1 LKAVLKQIQKKIK
14 TLEYDLLVLVKQE
27 CRDVL
32 THLKTILG
40 IGNKTA
46 VMLVVLTDGFDLFTS
61 GCLQHIQF
69 INPKAS
75 MNIVKN

>member
-1 LKAVLKQIQKKIK
+1 MKAVLKQIQKKIK

-27 CRDVL
+27 LQDVL
-32 THLKTILG
+32 TSLKTIPG

>member
-1 LKAVLKQIQKKIK
+1 M
-14 TLEYDLLVLVKQE
+14 
-27 CRDVL
+27 
-32 THLKTILG
+32 HLKTILE
-40 IGNKTA
+40 IGNKAA

>member
-27 CRDVL
+27 LQDVL
-32 THLKTILG
+32 TSLKTIPG

>member
-1 LKAVLKQIQKKIK
+1 MKAVLKQIQKKIK

-32 THLKTILG
+32 TRLKTIPG

>member
-1 LKAVLKQIQKKIK
+1 M
-14 TLEYDLLVLVKQE
+14 
-27 CRDVL
+27 
-32 THLKTILG
+32 HLKTILE
-40 IGNKTA
+40 IGNKAA
-46 VMLVVLTDGFDLFTS
+46 VMLVILTDSFNRFTS

>member
-1 LKAVLKQIQKKIK
+1 M
-14 TLEYDLLVLVKQE
+14 
-27 CRDVL
+27 
-32 THLKTILG
+32 HLKTILE
-40 IGNKTA
+40 IGNKAA
-46 VMLVVLTDGFDLFTS
+46 VMLVVLTDGFNRFKS

>member
-27 CRDVL
+27 LQDVL
-32 THLKTILG
+32 TSLKTIPG

-75 MNIVKN
+75 MNIV

>member
-1 LKAVLKQIQKKIK
+1 MENSLKQFQKEMKS
-14 TLEYDLLVLVKQE
+14 LEYDLLVLVKQE
-27 CRDVL
+27 LQDVL
-32 THLKTILG
+32 TSLKTIPG

-46 VMLVVLTDGFDLFTS
+46 VMLVILTDSFNRFTS